1 MFISLVQLFFMSLST
16 VFSLILCENQGLT
29 INQLLGGCLG
39 ACKVPGAPEPP
50 QASPGRVHR
59 LGNGRLTG
67 ERTLCR
73 ANLQQY
79 WVPRKPN
86 QSESVGASGAVWAP
100 GASTGGV
107 VEGIRSSSRSR
118 GAAAGNCRGRGG
130 LPAWSPRRGRSAAGR
145 PELGKPLAR
154 DSQRLW
160 QRHTRQP
167 PALPPAA

>member
-1 MFISLVQLFFMSLST
+1 MSLST

-50 QASPGRVHR
+50 QALKSRESPATAWETGDSQVNGHSAVRTCNSIGFLGNPGR
-59 LGNGRLTG
+59 
-67 ERTLCR
+67 
-73 ANLQQY
+73 A
-79 WVPRKPN
+79 N
-86 QSESVGASGAVWAP
+86 QSESVGAVWAP
-100 GASTGGV
+100 GASTGGGK
-107 VEGIRSSSRSR
+107 EGIRSSSRSR

-160 QRHTRQP
+160 QRHIRQP
-167 PALPPAA
+167 PALPPAV